1 MRHRKTLIMAI
12 VTMGIFLL
20 FNIALSGNITVT
32 QLPEASKS
40 TVEKSI
46 SSAEK
51 AASTSEAS
59 KQKTEKSS
67 ALKTPL
73 ILSRPLPFLLA
84 QP

>member
-32 QLPEASKS
+32 QLPEASKP

-67 ALKTPL
+67 ALKVPL